1 MASKSKHEE
10 WTRRVREWRES
21 GLTAQEYAARLG
33 VSVPSLYHWRS
44 KLRAEG
50 AREGEGSSA
59 PSEPVVPVLNSFV
72 EVVPTRPSPQSAFEV
87 VLKSGAQVRVP
98 MGFDAASFEKLMLTL
113 ERQS

>member
-44 KLRAEG
+44 KLRAEAAG
-50 AREGEGSSA
+50 GTDGSTD
-59 PSEPVVPVLNSFV
+59 PNEPGVAVLNSFV
-72 EVVPTRPSPQSAFEV
+72 EVLPADSSPQSTFEV
-87 VLKSGAQVRVP
+87 GTRSARRVP
-98 MGFDAASFEKLMLTL
+98 DKRPTPSYGRS
-113 ERQS
+113 